1 MDIKELRKTYEILAK
16 KHKLPSF
23 EYLNENFEIDKI
35 EKDTE
40 CLLRI
45 IRKVMMEKVV
55 NSLSF
60 LELLVNPSNTP
71 RIYLAYAHSI
81 SAEDRKIIEEIYTV
95 LGNISL
101 ISLDLEIDYSEKSEA
116 EIIKQI
122 VDAWN
127 EQKPK
132 FKTILANMKKPNNV
146 AAKKEKTYF
155 G

>member
-1 MDIKELRKTYEILAK
+1 MDIKELRKSYETLAK
-16 KHKLPSF
+16 KHKLPNF

-40 CLLRI
+40 CILRI

-81 SAEDRKIIEEIYTV
+81 SAEDRKIIEEIYTA

-116 EIIKQI
+116 EMI
-122 VDAWN
+122 
-127 EQKPK
+127 
-132 FKTILANMKKPNNV
+132 
-146 AAKKEKTYF
+146 
-155 G
+155 